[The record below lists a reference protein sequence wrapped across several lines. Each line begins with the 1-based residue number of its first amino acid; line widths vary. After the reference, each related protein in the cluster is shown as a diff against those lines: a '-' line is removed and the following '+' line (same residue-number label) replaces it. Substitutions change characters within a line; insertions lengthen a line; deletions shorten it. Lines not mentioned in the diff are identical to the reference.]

1 MTLNSCSMVPNCSK
15 ELLQHTQKNI
25 ALSMILL
32 TFKFQSVSAEVE
44 ASKHVILSLIF
55 KRFVLSLIFY
65 ILYLGLRLEAFL
77 LKLKFRRVSS

>member
-1 MTLNSCSMVPNCSK
+1 
-15 ELLQHTQKNI
+15 
-25 ALSMILL
+25 MILL